1 MLQER
6 VSADEASFFSA
17 GEARY
22 RTVPEIV
29 RTGQSYIQRPRD
41 LPFFSLSLEIYCA
54 SSKNLPAL
62 RLALVAIGVVKADTI
77 RRGRQGLHGENNFA
91 SVNLNQLPDM
101 AV

>member
-1 MLQER
+1 MLMKRAFSPREKLGIER
-6 VSADEASFFSA
+6 SLRLSAPANLTSSA
-17 GEARY
+17 HG
-22 RTVPEIV
+22 I
-29 RTGQSYIQRPRD
+29 S
-41 LPFFSLSLEIYCA
+41 LFFSLSLEIYCA